1 MKQKRDEGQFIFI
14 AAAVAIVMTAG
25 LYIDSLGNTAAKYDA
40 GKSVYSVEIKKS
52 AQPQES
58 EEALKLTQ
66 EDAVYITA
74 SGTRFHIKNDC
85 GQMDPQKA
93 QQVTVKQALAKGLTP
108 CKRCLKDAVIED

>member
-1 MKQKRDEGQFIFI
+1 MKQKRDEGKLIFI
-14 AAAVAIVMTAG
+14 AVAVALVMIVG
-25 LYIDSLGNTAAKYDA
+25 LYIESQGTNAAKYDA

-52 AQPQES
+52 AEPQES
-58 EEALKLTQ
+58 EEALVLTQ

-93 QQVTVKQALAKGLTP
+93 QQVTVKQALDKGLTP